1 MRAILLVF
9 QGNWISISGWS
20 DLISCL
26 SFRALVKLKLLVRLL
41 AYNYVPLYVRCIV
54 TKYRN
59 DKKKRIINNPK
70 YIPLLP
76 HCCKNIVCVQNFN
89 FRQVWILP
97 PKLADI
103 QNHLSNWVF
112 KNQIHYFA
120 SFSWIWIFEQ
130 KWRFETVC
138 LWKITNFASKPNH
151 W

>member
-1 MRAILLVF
+1 M
-9 QGNWISISGWS
+9 
-20 DLISCL
+20 
-26 SFRALVKLKLLVRLL
+26 
-41 AYNYVPLYVRCIV
+41 PLYVRCIV

-59 DKKKRIINNPK
+59 DKKKKRIINNPK

-120 SFSWIWIFEQ
+120 SFSWSWFFEQ
-130 KWRFETVC
+130 KMEVWNSVS
-138 LWKITNFASKPNH
+138 LKNH
-151 W
+151 QLCIKTKSLIRIVKENHTKLNDWCQCKYLL